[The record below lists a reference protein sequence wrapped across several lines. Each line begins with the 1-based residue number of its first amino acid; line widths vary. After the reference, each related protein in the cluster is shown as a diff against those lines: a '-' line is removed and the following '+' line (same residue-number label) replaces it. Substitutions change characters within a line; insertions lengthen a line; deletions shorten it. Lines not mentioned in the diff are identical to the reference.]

1 MSDIMLE
8 EEFPHYPV
16 NQVLRWFITWFAKKE
31 MIFNHDFSDISGIVG
46 FLVGVSV
53 VQLGLTC
60 CNCVHKFIFQRGDA
74 KRRMGIVRLL
84 WKYSSWINKLPR
96 IFYEHMAARTLRDGH
111 FFYLNLAVEEVSN
124 YKLLLDHS
132 FFDYVEPLLNHTSS
146 TAKLG

>member
-1 MSDIMLE
+1 MIWLGRTNQMATNCIYIPSLDKLTIGKTHPNLLYKIVSVYTARIELMSDIMLE

-16 NQVLRWFITWFAKKE
+16 NQVLRWFITWFAKIE

-84 WKYSSWINKLPR
+84 WK
-96 IFYEHMAARTLRDGH
+96 
-111 FFYLNLAVEEVSN
+111 
-124 YKLLLDHS
+124 
-132 FFDYVEPLLNHTSS
+132 S
-146 TAKLG
+146 TE